1 MKFSKFLLIALFG
14 VSTLSATSTQKE
26 VVKLDL
32 DNLVQEV
39 VKKNSKAL
47 VELISVQIKDN
58 ELKAE
63 ESIFEPIFSTSFT
76 QSKQDTKTS
85 PEDSYYDLL
94 NNSGNIYVAEAKK
107 YDMGFSGL
115 LQTGGSWELKAIQ
128 NSLDSNVIQRRGFES
143 ENRTYLKLALEQPLL
158 KNAGF
163 EITDTKTKLAKI
175 NTQITR
181 SEYEK
186 TLTELVGVTI
196 QTYWQLYGA
205 KRVLQ
210 SWENLV
216 DITIK
221 NLENVKILANS
232 GKIPQTEI
240 LEIENRL
247 YLIQLQK
254 IEAKD
259 KVIEKTNQLLSLL
272 NVPVSNYQNVDFEL
286 TESINSQ
293 SKVPTLKESYEKAL
307 ENWSEYDVAKKRLEF
322 EQVSK
327 KYVDNQLLPDL
338 KLKGEVTN
346 QSLEEGKSKSL
357 QAMDSDEY
365 QDWSVGL
372 IFSMPI
378 FGNERMENYS
388 QNARLNIL
396 KSKLELN
403 SLEKNLNNSL
413 DTRIEKL
420 KNTKEQMELFQ
431 KALETKKTLLEI
443 ENEKLLLGKG
453 SAKTVLEEEEK
464 YIEHQ
469 RKMYERLI
477 EWKTAEAVLQKVMGT
492 LLQTYKIQVDTSDL
506 DKKVYNNSFSDDIKL
521 K

>member
-1 MKFSKFLLIALFG
+1 MKFSRFLLIALLG
-14 VSTLSATSTQKE
+14 VSTLSAVSTQKE
-26 VVKLDL
+26 VIKLDL
-32 DNLVQEV
+32 DALVQEV
-39 VKKNSKAL
+39 VRKNSKGL
-47 VELISVQIKDN
+47 VELISVQIKQN

-63 ESIFEPIFSTSFT
+63 ESIFEPIFSTSVT
-76 QSKQDTKTS
+76 QSKQNIRTS
-85 PEDSYYDLL
+85 PEDSYF
-94 NNSGNIYVAEAKK
+94 SKFNIYEADTKK

-115 LQTGGSWELKAIQ
+115 LQTGGNWQLKAIQ
-128 NSLDSNVIQRRGFES
+128 HSLDSNVIQREGFDS
-143 ENRTYLKLALEQPLL
+143 EDRTYLKLALEQPLL
-158 KNAGF
+158 KGAGF
-163 EITDTKTKLAKI
+163 EMTEIKSKLANI
-175 NTQITR
+175 NTQISK

-205 KRVLQ
+205 KKVLQ
-210 SWENLV
+210 SWENLLT
-216 DITIK
+216 ITKK
-221 NLENVKILANS
+221 NLENVKILAKS
-232 GKIPQTEI
+232 GRIPQTEI

-247 YLIQLQK
+247 YLIELQK

-259 KVIEKTNQLLSLL
+259 KVTEKTNQLFSLL
-272 NVPVSNYQNVDFEL
+272 NVPISNYQNVDFDL
-286 TESINSQ
+286 IESINSEN
-293 SKVPTLKESYEKAL
+293 KVPTLQESYEKSL

-322 EQVSK
+322 EQTTK

-338 KLKGEVTN
+338 KLKSEITN

-357 QAMDSDEY
+357 EAMDSDEY

-372 IFSMPI
+372 ELSMPI
-378 FGNERMENYS
+378 FGNERMKNYE

-420 KNTKEQMELFQ
+420 KNTKEQMQLFQ

-443 ENEKLLLGKG
+443 ENEKLLLGKA

-492 LLQTYKIQVDTSDL
+492 LLKTYKIDVDLNNLED
-506 DKKVYNNSFSDDIKL
+506 KVYNNSISNDTKFK
-521 K
+521 